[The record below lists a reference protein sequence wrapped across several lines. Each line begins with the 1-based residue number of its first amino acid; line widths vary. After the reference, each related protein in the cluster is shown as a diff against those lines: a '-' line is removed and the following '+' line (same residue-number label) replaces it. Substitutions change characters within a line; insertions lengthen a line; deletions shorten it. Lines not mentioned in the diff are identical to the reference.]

1 MLLSAARENTGNVKN
16 YVKPPPKPD
25 DEGYKAALEDIQNK
39 LNAITDKINNVSENG
54 PAENKRE
61 ELFARLDKLR
71 GKQAETKRNRS
82 NIFEQL
88 KSMNESLQKKKRDL
102 QQSKNSVQYRSIK
115 EIDNAIE
122 NYERQIESGTLKI
135 IDEKKIIANI
145 SNLKKSKKSVKLF
158 ETQKNAIEE
167 EQKKID
173 ELKKTLDD
181 SDFKKNNEEYDD
193 VKAQLET
200 VSKDCDLNREKRNE
214 LFDEKKRL
222 TAQKREIQEQYNKSK
237 QEYRKYQEEENK
249 RRQELKRKQ
258 AQERENQYKK
268 EVMARKREEA
278 AVPAFQLDILNC
290 ENLINYFESLNGGTG
305 KSAQL
310 QSSPTAP
317 VDSNIRQP
325 DATSNVPEGTVLMKK
340 SDRGDDYFIG
350 GGKKHKKSQKEKKS
364 SKSNV
369 FPLSFSIMEQLT
381 SLDVAV
387 PLNSSEIEQ
396 TIESLFQKKK
406 YFIENQ
412 DRVTK
417 ENMEKVEAEIAAMEE
432 NGFGHHKKKGNS
444 NYINNN
450 EKKDKSDDKNE
461 DDSTFSIA
469 KDEEK
474 VEDVTENEKKEETPV
489 KEEETDAS
497 W

>member
-1 MLLSAARENTGNVKN
+1 M
-16 YVKPPPKPD
+16 
-25 DEGYKAALEDIQNK
+25 
-39 LNAITDKINNVSENG
+39 
-54 PAENKRE
+54 
-61 ELFARLDKLR
+61 
-71 GKQAETKRNRS
+71 
-82 NIFEQL
+82 
-88 KSMNESLQKKKRDL
+88 
-102 QQSKNSVQYRSIK
+102 
-115 EIDNAIE
+115 
-122 NYERQIESGTLKI
+122 
-135 IDEKKIIANI
+135 
-145 SNLKKSKKSVKLF
+145 
-158 ETQKNAIEE
+158 
-167 EQKKID
+167 
-173 ELKKTLDD
+173 
-181 SDFKKNNEEYDD
+181 
-193 VKAQLET
+193 
-200 VSKDCDLNREKRNE
+200 NREKRNE
-214 LFDEKKRL
+214 LFDEKKKL
-222 TAQKREIQEQYNKSK
+222 TAQKREIQEQYNKAK
-237 QEYRKYQEEENK
+237 QEYRKFQEEENK

-268 EVMARKREEA
+268 EVMDRKREEA
-278 AVPAFQLDILNC
+278 AIPAFQLDILNC

-325 DATSNVPEGTVLMKK
+325 DATSNVPEGTVLTKK
-340 SDRGDDYFIG
+340 SDRSDDYFIG

-369 FPLSFSIMEQLT
+369 FPLSFSIMEQLI

-396 TIESLFQKKK
+396 TIESLIQKKK

-432 NGFGHHKKKGNS
+432 NGFGHHKKKGNN

-450 EKKDKSDDKNE
+450 EKTDKSDDKNE
-461 DDSTFSIA
+461 DDSTFAIA
-469 KDEEK
+469 KDDEK
-474 VEDVTENEKKEETPV
+474 VEDATEDEKKEDTPV